1 MKSKVSVVCCTD
13 YSYDKVISSVRRAYD
28 LVGGAKSLDG
38 GGNRVFLKVNLLQPS
53 RPEKAIISHPAVVK
67 AVTEVLQSDGFYVI
81 IGDSPGGPML
91 KRMLQSTY
99 KTSGLMQVADESG
112 AELNYDVGYEYVHY
126 PQGKLVKGFEVLNIV
141 RDVDHI
147 VTLPKLKTHVLTR
160 FTGATKI
167 LFGVVPGLLK
177 SAYHAKLRDVEN
189 FSEMLIDLLQ
199 LIKPELSIM
208 DGIVGMEGNG
218 PAGGRPRDV
227 GVILAS
233 SDSVALDVIAA
244 SIINMDPDSITTLKA
259 ARKRGLWSG
268 NMADIDVV
276 GESVEDVRVSDYVHP
291 SSLKLNRLLDLLS
304 GFSKSLFIVSPYSN
318 ESCVGCGICESNCP
332 VKAITLSDGV
342 AHMDLSKCIRCYCCH
357 EMCPHSA
364 VDLRK
369 SRLAR
374 VLRL

>member
-1 MKSKVSVVCCTD
+1 
-13 YSYDKVISSVRRAYD
+13 
-28 LVGGAKSLDG
+28 
-38 GGNRVFLKVNLLQPS
+38 
-53 RPEKAIISHPAVVK
+53 
-67 AVTEVLQSDGFYVI
+67 
-81 IGDSPGGPML
+81 ML